1 VGAVFFASA
10 LAIDEK
16 GVCFLFQRQ
25 QGVSLMSDVSV
36 DASQKSPTD
45 LTAMQQFDSVWTEQ
59 YSRAFSN
66 PWKNGILP
74 LKTIELICVGL
85 NAACTNMQE
94 HSTRR
99 HIRAALEAG
108 ASREEILMVLKMGS
122 VMSIHSVSLGAPILL
137 EEARAADVAPLM
149 KDIATPACDKMKKLG
164 QWNIAWDPF
173 FNLDPL
179 WTDEVMTCAVG
190 IYSGGIMSPKLV
202 ELLSIAFDASIT
214 HMYAPGTRRHIKG
227 ALNAGAT
234 VEEVMEVLK
243 VCVAFGMESCK
254 LGSEVLAEELSQ
266 FERASI

>member
-1 VGAVFFASA
+1 
-10 LAIDEK
+10 
-16 GVCFLFQRQ
+16 
-25 QGVSLMSDVSV
+25 MSDKTV
-36 DASQKSPTD
+36 DFDHKNPTD
-45 LTAMQQFDSVWTEQ
+45 LSTMHKFDSVWTEQ

-66 PWKNGILP
+66 PWNNGILSI
-74 LKTIELICVGL
+74 KTIELICIGL
-85 NAACTNMQE
+85 NSACTNMQVS
-94 HSTRR
+94 STRR

-108 ASREEILMVLKMGS
+108 ATPDEILMVLKMGS

-137 EEARAADVAPLM
+137 EEARAADLTPVPKHAT
-149 KDIATPACDKMKKLG
+149 TPACDKMKKLG

-190 IYSGGIMSPKLV
+190 IYSGGVMSPKLV

-214 HMYAPGTRRHIKG
+214 HMYSPGTRRHIKG

-266 FERASI
+266 FERV